1 MTDRAPGTGSDDA
14 SDAASG
20 TAPDD
25 ASETAGDPGADTGDA
40 PAPARLPRE
49 VYVLVAAS
57 FLIAIGYGIIG
68 PALPSFA
75 RSFDVG
81 LTAAS
86 FVVSS
91 FALVR
96 LLFAPVSGRLVTRFG
111 ERPTYLWG
119 VSIVAASTILC
130 AFATEYWQ
138 LLLFRAIGGV
148 GSTMFTVS
156 AIGLL
161 IRISP
166 PQLRGRASGLWG
178 TSFLLGGVAGPVL
191 GSGLVAVSLRAPF
204 LVYGVALVA
213 ATLLVF
219 WQLRRS
225 DLASRADEDDAP
237 TMTFRD
243 ALGHPTYRAALTSN
257 LTNGWVVLGVR
268 MSLIPLFVEN
278 VLHRDATFAGLAL
291 ALFAGANAL
300 VLLGSGRFAD
310 THGRKPPALA
320 GLALLAVGAVSLGLT
335 EDTWLFLAAT
345 VVTGIGSGLLNP
357 SQNAALADVLGSKAR
372 GGSVL
377 AGFQMA
383 ADVGAV
389 VGPLAAGAIAE
400 QWSFTAA
407 FAVTGVIAA
416 GAFVLWLPARET
428 LPSKT
433 RPAETSSAE
442 RSTTASRSTDGAA
455 DDDG

>member
-1 MTDRAPGTGSDDA
+1 MTNPARGTGSGDSSGADGGNA
-14 SDAASG
+14 HAAGDS
-20 TAPDD
+20 T
-25 ASETAGDPGADTGDA
+25 TAGDSTDGDGR
-40 PAPARLPRE
+40 ARLPRE
-49 VYVLVAAS
+49 VYVLVGAS
-57 FLIAIGYGIIG
+57 FLIAIGYGIVG
-68 PALPSFA
+68 PALPNFA
-75 RSFDVG
+75 HSFDVG

-86 FVVSS
+86 FVVSA

-119 VSIVAASTILC
+119 VSIVAVSTILC
-130 AFATEYWQ
+130 AFAAEYWQ

-166 PQLRGRASGLWG
+166 PELRGRASGLWG

-204 LVYGVALVA
+204 LVYGVALVG
-213 ATLLVF
+213 ATVLVF

-225 DLASRADEDDAP
+225 DLASRADDDEP
-237 TMTFRD
+237 TMTFRE
-243 ALGHPTYRAALTSN
+243 ALRHPTYRAALTSN

-268 MSLIPLFVEN
+268 MSLIPLFVTA
-278 VLHRDATFAGLAL
+278 VLAKDETFTGIAL
-291 ALFAGANAL
+291 ALFAGSNAL

-320 GLALLAVGAVSLGLT
+320 GLALLAVGSVSLGLT
-335 EDTWLFLAAT
+335 ENTWLFLTAT
-345 VVTGIGSGLLNP
+345 VVTGIGAGFLNP
-357 SQNAALADVLGSKAR
+357 SHNAALADVLGSKAR

-407 FAVTGVIAA
+407 FAVTGVVAA
-416 GAFVLWLPARET
+416 GGFVMWLLARET
-428 LPSKT
+428 LPSKVAA
-433 RPAETSSAE
+433 AEAGPEE
-442 RSTTASRSTDGAA
+442 RSAATVPSTDRAA
-455 DDDG
+455 GDDS

>member
-1 MTDRAPGTGSDDA
+1 MSD
-14 SDAASG
+14 
-20 TAPDD
+20 
-25 ASETAGDPGADTGDA
+25 TAGEPGIAADDPSG
-40 PAPARLPRE
+40 PARLPRE
-49 VYVLVAAS
+49 VYVLVGAS

-68 PALPSFA
+68 PALPNFA
-75 RSFDVG
+75 HSFDVG

-86 FVVSS
+86 FVVSA

-130 AFATEYWQ
+130 AFAAEYWQ

-213 ATLLVF
+213 ATVLVY

-225 DLASRADEDDAP
+225 DLASRADEDEAP
-237 TMTFRD
+237 TMTFRE
-243 ALGHPTYRAALTSN
+243 ALRHPTYRAALTSN

-268 MSLIPLFVEN
+268 MSLIPLFVEA
-278 VLHRDATFAGLAL
+278 VLDKDETFAGLAL

-335 EDTWLFLAAT
+335 DNTWLFLAAT
-345 VVTGIGSGLLNP
+345 VVTGIGSGCLNP
-357 SQNAALADVLGSKAR
+357 SQNAALADVLGAKAR

-416 GAFVLWLPARET
+416 GGFVLWLLARET
-428 LPSKT
+428 LPSKADPAGT
-433 RPAETSSAE
+433 GPAEN
-442 RSTTASRSTDGAA
+442 AA
-455 DDDG
+455 DEAGPAGSPATGTGSAGSPAAATRSADGTAGD

>member
-1 MTDRAPGTGSDDA
+1 M
-14 SDAASG
+14 
-20 TAPDD
+20 
-25 ASETAGDPGADTGDA
+25 
-40 PAPARLPRE
+40 PRE
-49 VYVLVAAS
+49 VYVLVGAS

-68 PALPSFA
+68 PALPNFA
-75 RSFDVG
+75 HSFDVG

-86 FVVSS
+86 FVVSA

-130 AFATEYWQ
+130 AFAAEYWQ

-213 ATLLVF
+213 ATVLVF

-225 DLASRADEDDAP
+225 DLASRADDDEAP
-237 TMTFRD
+237 TMTFRE
-243 ALGHPTYRAALTSN
+243 ALRHPTYRAALTSN

-268 MSLIPLFVEN
+268 MSLIPLFVSA
-278 VLHRDATFAGLAL
+278 VLAKDETFTGLAL

-320 GLALLAVGAVSLGLT
+320 GLALLAVGTVALGLT
-335 EDTWLFLAAT
+335 ENTWLFLAAT
-345 VVTGIGSGLLNP
+345 VVTGVGAGFLNP
-357 SQNAALADVLGSKAR
+357 AHNAALADVLGSKAR

-400 QWSFTAA
+400 EWSFTAA

-416 GAFVLWLPARET
+416 GGFVLWLLAKET
-428 LPSKT
+428 LPSKVDT
-433 RPAETSSAE
+433 ADGGPAEVEATGTPPAE
-442 RSTTASRSTDGAA
+442 RRSATPRSADGAA
-455 DDDG
+455 GDDG

>member
-1 MTDRAPGTGSDDA
+1 MTNAAPENGSDDA
-14 SDAASG
+14 SG
-20 TAPDD
+20 TARDTR
-25 ASETAGDPGADTGDA
+25 AGTSERV
-40 PAPARLPRE
+40 RLPRE

-86 FVVSS
+86 FVVSA

-111 ERPTYLWG
+111 ERPTYLSG

-130 AFATEYWQ
+130 AFASEYWQ
-138 LLLFRAIGGV
+138 LLLFRALGGV

-213 ATLLVF
+213 ATALVF

-225 DLASRADEDDAP
+225 DLASRPADDDAP
-237 TMTFRD
+237 TMTFRE
-243 ALGHPTYRAALTSN
+243 ALRHPTYRAALTSN

-268 MSLIPLFVEN
+268 MSLIPLFVAA
-278 VLHRDATFAGLAL
+278 VLAKDETFTGLAL

-310 THGRKPPALA
+310 THGRKPPALV
-320 GLALLAVGAVSLGLT
+320 GLALLAVGTVSLGLT
-335 EDTWLFLAAT
+335 DDMWLFLVAT
-345 VVTGIGSGLLNP
+345 VVTGVGAGCLNP
-357 SQNAALADVLGSKAR
+357 AHNAALADVLGSKAR

-389 VGPLAAGAIAE
+389 LGPLAAGAIAE

-428 LPSKT
+428 LPSK
-433 RPAETSSAE
+433 AGAGEA
-442 RSTTASRSTDGAA
+442 GAA
-455 DDDG
+455 EIGGGGAGGGEVGGGETTRSADSAAREDD